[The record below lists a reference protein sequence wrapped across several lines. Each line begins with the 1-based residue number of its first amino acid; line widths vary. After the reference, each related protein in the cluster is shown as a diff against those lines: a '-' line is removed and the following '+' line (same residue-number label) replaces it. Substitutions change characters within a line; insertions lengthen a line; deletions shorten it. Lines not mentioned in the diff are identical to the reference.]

1 MDRRALLTSL
11 CVLGGSLG
19 CSRAPD
25 APPPVVTVFA
35 AASLSGAFTELGQL
49 LEQRQTGVTVR
60 FNFAGSQQLALQ
72 IHQGAAADVFASADE
87 RWMRA
92 VSDSG
97 LIAGAAEIFAHNSL
111 VVVVPA
117 ANPGRIER
125 LEDLTRSG
133 LKLVLAAEAVP
144 VGGYSR
150 EALGKLAGA
159 PGFGATYA
167 ELVLRNV
174 VSFEESVKGVAA
186 KVQLGEADAG
196 IVYRSDVT
204 PAAAPQ
210 VRIIPIPD
218 QYNVVADYPIA
229 VLARA
234 RNEAGARAFRDLV
247 LSAEGQAVLERH
259 GLTPARAGSGAPPA
273 TP

>member
-1 MDRRALLTSL
+1 MNRRTLLASL
-11 CVLGGSLG
+11 SLFGGVLGCG
-19 CSRAPD
+19 RTANT
-25 APPPVVTVFA
+25 PPPVVTVFA
-35 AASLSGAFTELGQL
+35 AASLSGAFAELGHL
-49 LEQRQTGVTVR
+49 LEQRQTGLTVR

-97 LIAGAAEIFAHNSL
+97 LVAGAAEIFAHNSL
-111 VVVVPA
+111 VVIVPT

-125 LEDLTRSG
+125 LEDLTRRG

-144 VGGYSR
+144 VGKYSR
-150 EALGKLAGA
+150 EVLGKLSGA
-159 PGFGATYA
+159 PGFGTTYA
-167 ELVLRNV
+167 ELALRNA
-174 VSFEESVKGVAA
+174 VSFEENVKAVAA

-204 PAAAPQ
+204 PATAPQ

-234 RNEAGARAFRDLV
+234 RNEAGARAFHDLV

-259 GLTPARAGSGAPPA
+259 GLTPAGVGSVPTSDAP
-273 TP
+273 